1 MILYLL
7 DILWQLTPEH
17 MLINKNG
24 TCIFENKVW
33 EEIPN
38 AGAIGTIEDKNSNDL
53 AWNGH
58 DYSETKVN
66 LEPKVRQTCLGVKVS

>member
-38 AGAIGTIEDKNSNDL
+38 AGAIGTIEDEDSNDL
-53 AWNGH
+53 GWNGS
-58 DYSETKVN
+58 DYSETKVD
-66 LEPKVRQTCLGVKVS
+66 LEPKVW